1 MITEKRKFGDFGES
15 IACKFLMKRGFSI
28 IEKNYL
34 RQWGEIDIVA
44 SKGEVIHF
52 FEVKTVKQEV
62 KFGNANDNW
71 RAEENIHP
79 WKLKRLERTIQTY
92 LLEKNF
98 ESEWQLDALIVEV
111 NLNNKK
117 VTVKYLPNI
126 VL

>member
-1 MITEKRKFGDFGES
+1 MLTEKRKFGDFGES
-15 IACKFLMKRGFSI
+15 VACKFLMKHGFYI
-28 IEKNYL
+28 LEKNYL

-44 SKGEVIHF
+44 KKREVIHF

-62 KFGNANDNW
+62 KFSNTNDDW

-79 WKLKRLERTIQTY
+79 WKLKRLEKAIQTY